1 MFAFALEVVRIL
13 GMPPDLG
20 KSFFKKNFQAN
31 QTLGAIGGGR
41 RKPEGE

>member
-13 GMPPDLG
+13 GMPLSLG
-20 KSFFKKNFQAN
+20 KAFFKKKFEAN